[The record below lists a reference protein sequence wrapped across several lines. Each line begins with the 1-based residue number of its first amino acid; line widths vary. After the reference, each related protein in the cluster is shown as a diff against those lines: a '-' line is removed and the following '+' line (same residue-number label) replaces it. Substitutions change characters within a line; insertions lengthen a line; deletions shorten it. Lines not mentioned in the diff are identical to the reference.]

1 MKILFAL
8 LTLFSTLPAH
18 AGLYVKAFGGANYL
32 DHQIGWQDQDWQSNT
47 GYVVGG
53 ALGTSLAILS
63 LETEV
68 ALRRNTIKSNETDI
82 NTDNIY
88 SLDGTVEKWT
98 LIENLLISLP
108 FHSVFVPYFGA
119 GVGGGYDQTQLDVYL
134 LNEFGPNLLASQ
146 KNRKLG
152 TVVQALAGFSLNFI
166 PMTSLSFEY
175 RFLSSFDMREQK
187 NHAGTASLR
196 FGF

>member
-1 MKILFAL
+1 MKVLFAL
-8 LTLFSTLPAH
+8 LTLLSTLPMN
-18 AGLYVKAFGGANYL
+18 AGLYIKAFGGANYL
-32 DHQIGWQDQDWQSNT
+32 DHQIGWKDQDWQSNT

-68 ALRRNTIKSNETDI
+68 ALRRNTIKSAETDI
-82 NTDNIY
+82 NTGDQF
-88 SLDGTVEKWT
+88 SLDGKLEKWSVV
-98 LIENLLISLP
+98 ENLLISLP
-108 FHSVFVPYFGA
+108 IHSVFVPYFGA
-119 GVGGGYDQTQLDVYL
+119 GVGGGYDLTELDIYL
-134 LNEFGPNLLASQ
+134 LNQFGPNLLRSQ

-166 PMTSLSFEY
+166 PLTSLSFEY
-175 RFLSSFDMREQK
+175 RFLSSFDMRDQK